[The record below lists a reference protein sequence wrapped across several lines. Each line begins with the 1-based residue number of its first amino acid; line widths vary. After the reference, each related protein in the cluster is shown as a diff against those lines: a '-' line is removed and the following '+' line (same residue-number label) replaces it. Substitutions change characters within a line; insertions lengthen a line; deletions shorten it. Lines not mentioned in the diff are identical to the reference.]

1 MNKKSRKKKAR
12 LAAVAV
18 LMMTIMF
25 SSQQVSAKEEIQVRE
40 EGLKPIIQGVAISQN
55 TQKAVK
61 RIGTSFEVVL
71 VGQRMGKREI
81 QSRLD
86 FGNQGAEEVKRLKE
100 KSIGFTENKLVM
112 SDEDYN
118 TLLKIVEAEAGGEDI
133 KGKILVANVIFNRMK
148 SPDFPSRKSPV
159 FSYGRRQNSYGHRF
173 RGNER
178 GSKSGNRRRRLFQG
192 RIVLYG
198 RSLC

>member
-1 MNKKSRKKKAR
+1 MNKKSRQKKAR

-40 EGLKPIIQGVAISQN
+40 EGLKSIIQGVAISQN

-81 QSRLD
+81 HW
-86 FGNQGAEEVKRLKE
+86 F
-100 KSIGFTENKLVM
+100 
-112 SDEDYN
+112 Y
-118 TLLKIVEAEAGGEDI
+118 
-133 KGKILVANVIFNRMK
+133 GK
-148 SPDFPSRKSPV
+148 
-159 FSYGRRQNSYGHRF
+159 
-173 RGNER
+173 
-178 GSKSGNRRRRLFQG
+178 
-192 RIVLYG
+192 
-198 RSLC
+198 

>member
-1 MNKKSRKKKAR
+1 MNKKSRQKKAR

-40 EGLKPIIQGVAISQN
+40 EGLKSIIQGVAISQN
-55 TQKAVK
+55 TQRAVK

-86 FGNQGAEEVKRLKE
+86 FGCTV
-100 KSIGFTENKLVM
+100 
-112 SDEDYN
+112 
-118 TLLKIVEAEAGGEDI
+118 
-133 KGKILVANVIFNRMK
+133 
-148 SPDFPSRKSPV
+148 
-159 FSYGRRQNSYGHRF
+159 
-173 RGNER
+173 
-178 GSKSGNRRRRLFQG
+178 
-192 RIVLYG
+192 
-198 RSLC
+198 

>member
-1 MNKKSRKKKAR
+1 MNKKSRQKKAR

-40 EGLKPIIQGVAISQN
+40 EGLKSIIQGVAISQN

-86 FGNQGAEEVKRLKE
+86 LE
-100 KSIGFTENKLVM
+100 
-112 SDEDYN
+112 
-118 TLLKIVEAEAGGEDI
+118 I
-133 KGKILVANVIFNRMK
+133 KGL
-148 SPDFPSRKSPV
+148 RK
-159 FSYGRRQNSYGHRF
+159 
-173 RGNER
+173 
-178 GSKSGNRRRRLFQG
+178 
-192 RIVLYG
+192 
-198 RSLC
+198 

>member
-1 MNKKSRKKKAR
+1 MNKKSRQKKAR

-40 EGLKPIIQGVAISQN
+40 EGLKSIIQGVAISQN

-86 FGNQGAEEVKRLKE
+86 FGG
-100 KSIGFTENKLVM
+100 
-112 SDEDYN
+112 
-118 TLLKIVEAEAGGEDI
+118 
-133 KGKILVANVIFNRMK
+133 
-148 SPDFPSRKSPV
+148 
-159 FSYGRRQNSYGHRF
+159 
-173 RGNER
+173 
-178 GSKSGNRRRRLFQG
+178 
-192 RIVLYG
+192 
-198 RSLC
+198 